1 VSEHG
6 HSISISEAK
15 YFICTARCRAKAD
28 DCGIYR
34 SATSAEALKR
44 VITGIRSM

>member
-6 HSISISEAK
+6 HAISISEAK
-15 YFICTARCRAKAD
+15 YFICTARRAKAD
-28 DCGIYR
+28 DWWIYR